1 MQCST
6 TPYDDVLYHTPD
18 RIGTAF
24 PGGGIGAAARRVD
37 RCHPGAGLLR
47 QFHLPRFPRLRHRS
61 RGRSHPGYPP
71 AFARRHDYF
80 PARQD
85 LAALFAQTEGR
96 LVEYAR
102 DPRSGIAGGRPR
114 HDPFAPF
121 SDGYGRGR
129 RQGLRGQVADG
140 LCRPAPGGRSRG
152 LREFQRHRKDRKER
166 HA

>member
-1 MQCST
+1 MF
-6 TPYDDVLYHTPD
+6 YIVLL
-18 RIGTAF
+18 IVLGLLFLVAELVLL
-24 PGGGIGAAARRVD
+24 PGVSIGAILALVCYGSSIYLAFRD
-37 RCHPGAGLLR
+37 
-47 QFHLPRFPRLRHRS
+47 
-61 RGRSHPGYPP
+61 
-71 AFARRHDYF
+71 FARRHDYF

-96 LVEYAR
+96 LVEYAL
-102 DPRSGIAGGRPR
+102 DPRPGIAGGRPR

-152 LREFQRHRKDRKER
+152 LREFQRHRKDREGSAR
-166 HA
+166 LAG